1 MVRLGTPRAIW
12 GRYFLMAMVFCAAYL
27 GELAIVPALG
37 AESPIKILTRE
48 EALKFALEKNKDIQK
63 ARECKNSV
71 EGRYIEERS
80 AALPQLS
87 LSAGWI
93 RDRDDT
99 FKSLLGG
106 LFPPEKETRTIEIGL
121 SQPLYTFGRV
131 GAAIR
136 AAKIGLATAEDQLRI
151 FQQAA
156 LRDVSSA
163 FDDILLAKE
172 LYALAI
178 QNLEQK
184 TRHLDEARRKF
195 AAGTATEY
203 DVLAAEVAM
212 ENAKPEVIRRE
223 NLTQVSREKLRFLLG
238 LEGQEVDVQ
247 GTLDS
252 LPKTYPSYAEGMEV
266 AWKARPDLSDLQKR
280 IGIQVELVKIY
291 GAGDKPRV
299 DLKASY
305 GWRELNYIDAAKGDG
320 QVWSAGIFL
329 SYPFFDGLKSQ
340 GKTAQAKSDLNSLK
354 IEEAKLKDSISLQ
367 VRDAVNACREA
378 EEIMKALSGNV
389 KQAER
394 LLKMAEKGYEFGV
407 KTKLEVD
414 DAQLNVLEAKGNL
427 AKARRD
433 YSVTLVTYAWVRGT
447 LGEKSGNHSFEVP
460 STAVSGGAGKG
471 LPEK

>member
-1 MVRLGTPRAIW
+1 
-12 GRYFLMAMVFCAAYL
+12 
-27 GELAIVPALG
+27 LG
-37 AESPIKILTRE
+37 AEKPIKILIRE
-48 EALKFALEKNKDIQK
+48 EALKIALEKNKDIQK
-63 ARECKNSV
+63 AREYKNSV

-106 LFPPEKETRTIEIGL
+106 LFPPEKETRAIEIGL

-136 AAKIGLATAEDQLRI
+136 AAQIGLATAEDQLRI

-172 LYALAI
+172 LWALAI

-184 TRHLDEARRKF
+184 NRHLDEARRKF

-212 ENAKPEVIRRE
+212 ENARPEVIRRE

-252 LPKTYPSYAEGMEV
+252 LPQNYPSYAEGVKV

-280 IGIQVELVKIY
+280 MGIQTELVKIY

-320 QVWSAGIFL
+320 QVWSAGVFL
-329 SYPFFDGLKSQ
+329 SYPFFDGLRSQ
-340 GKTAQAKSDLNSLK
+340 GKTAQAKSELNALK
-354 IEEAKLKDSISLQ
+354 IEEAKLKDSIALQ
-367 VRDAVNACREA
+367 VRDAVNACGEA
-378 EEIMKALSGNV
+378 EEIMKAVAGNV
-389 KQAER
+389 RRAER
-394 LLKMAEKGYEFGV
+394 LLQMAEKGYEFGV

-414 DAQLNVLEAKGNL
+414 DAQLSALEAKGNL

-433 YSVTLVTYAWVRGT
+433 YSVALVTYAWVRGT
-447 LGEKSGNHSFEVP
+447 LGEK
-460 STAVSGGAGKG
+460 TA
-471 LPEK
+471 P

>member
-1 MVRLGTPRAIW
+1 MVRLGTPPAIW

-63 ARECKNSV
+63 AREYKNSV
-71 EGRYIEERS
+71 EGRYMEERS

-280 IGIQVELVKIY
+280 IGIQAELVRIY

-305 GWRELNYIDAAKGDG
+305 GWRELNYIYAAKGDG

-460 STAVSGGAGKG
+460 STAVSGGEGKG

>member
-1 MVRLGTPRAIW
+1 MRLGAPPAIW
-12 GRYFLMAMVFCAAYL
+12 GRYFLMAMLFWAAYL
-27 GELAIVPALG
+27 GERTLSSAWGEENQVKIV
-37 AESPIKILTRE
+37 TRE
-48 EALKFALEKNKDIQK
+48 EALEIALEKNKDIQK
-63 ARECKNSV
+63 AREYKNSV
-71 EGRYIEERS
+71 EGRYVEERS
-80 AALPQLS
+80 AALPQLT
-87 LSAGWI
+87 LSAGLS

-106 LFPPEKETRTIEIGL
+106 LFPPEKETRMVEVGL
-121 SQPLYTFGRV
+121 SQALYTFGKI

-163 FDDILLAKE
+163 FDDILLARE
-172 LYALAI
+172 LYALAV

-195 AAGTATEY
+195 AAGTATDY
-203 DVLAAEVAM
+203 DVLAAEVAV
-212 ENAKPEVIRRE
+212 ENARPEVIRRE

-238 LEGQEVDVQ
+238 VEGQEVEVE

-252 LPKTYPSYAEGMEV
+252 PPTAYPSYAEGVEI
-266 AWKARPDLSDLQKR
+266 AWRTRPDLSDLQKR
-280 IGIQVELVKIY
+280 IGIQAELIKIY
-291 GAGDKPRV
+291 SAGDKPRV

-320 QVWSAGIFL
+320 QVWSAGVFL
-329 SYPFFDGLKSQ
+329 SFPFFDGLKSQ
-340 GKTAQAKSDLNSLK
+340 GKTAQAKSDLSSLK

-367 VRDAVNACREA
+367 VRDAVNACGEA
-378 EEIMKALSGNV
+378 GEIMKALAGNV
-389 KQAER
+389 RRAER
-394 LLKMAEKGYEFGV
+394 LLQMAEKGYEFGV

-414 DAQLNVLEAKGNL
+414 DAQLSVIEAKGNL

-433 YSVTLVTYAWVRGT
+433 YSVALVTYAWVRGT
-447 LGEKSGNHSFEVP
+447 LGEKAGNHSFEAP
-460 STAVSGGAGKG
+460 SAAVSGGAGKR